1 MYDLDDS
8 EQTDFAR
15 QQARHAER
23 RQQGLAKYEAQAD
36 RRAAILGRKSS
47 SPPERRI
54 VTRDEILAASGIDPD
69 SA

>member
-1 MYDLDDS
+1 MHDLEDS
-8 EQTDFAR
+8 EQSDFAR

-23 RQQGLAKYEAQAD
+23 RQQGLATYGAQAD
-36 RRAAILGRKSS
+36 RRAAILARKS

-69 SA
+69 LA